1 MFVVTKKNNQK
12 EKLYLQIKGDSK
24 KKALSDIT
32 FGSINQ
38 IKSWVDY
45 FEDSGT
51 PYKILNEKGVT
62 IHSGE
67 AESIFGFG
75 E

>member
-1 MFVVTKKNNQK
+1 MFVTKKNQK
-12 EKLYLQIKGDSK
+12 QKLYLQIKGNTK
-24 KKALSDIT
+24 KKALADIS

-51 PYKILNEKGVT
+51 PYRILNENGVT